1 MHGQWLTYHPKAEK
15 EHENT
20 SCRNHC
26 VDSKNDTKGL
36 SAFQWLSHVHKYMTG
51 ASSILRSPCIAR
63 HVRSLRPSTSGKPS
77 TCCNRACTCLFR
89 VSQKKSH
96 LTLAHGKIGWRQAA
110 VSVGM
115 DGARGALF
123 AVCRPLAHGKGA
135 CLSCALGAAHGKGA
149 WLSCALDAAHG
160 KRFCHRVP

>member
-15 EHENT
+15 KHENT
-20 SCRNHC
+20 SCCNHC
-26 VDSKNDTKGL
+26 VDFNTDYYHTC
-36 SAFQWLSHVHKYMTG
+36 AYMTG
-51 ASSILRSPCIAR
+51 ASILRSPCIAR

-96 LTLAHGKIGWRQAA
+96 LTLAHGKVGRRRAA

-123 AVCRPLAHGKGA
+123 AVCRPLAHCKGA

-149 WLSCALDAAHG
+149 CLSCALDAAHG
-160 KRFCHRVP
+160 KRFCHHVP